1 MDVGARILTLL
12 DAEGISRHEFAKQL
26 HISYSTA
33 NGYILNRRL
42 PDCEMLFRMADVLH
56 SSSDYL
62 IGRTNLKYY
71 KDLNYSPKESLLVS
85 NFRSLNPDMQELL
98 INISE
103 SIYQAQKHPSSLEK
117 QSFSIWKK

>member
-1 MDVGARILTLL
+1 MDIGTRILTLL
-12 DAEGISRHEFAKQL
+12 ETEGISRREFAKQL

-42 PDCEMLFRMADVLH
+42 PDCEMLFHMADVLH

-71 KDLNYSPKESLLVS
+71 KDLNYSPNESLLVS
-85 NFRSLNPDMQELL
+85 NFRSLSPEMQELL
-98 INISE
+98 INISD
-103 SIYQAQKHPSSLEK
+103 SLYQTQRHPSSVEK
-117 QSFSIWKK
+117 QPLSIWKE